1 MTSQALPKLLVLCT
15 GNSCRSQMMHGFL
28 KKLTE
33 GKGWG
38 VLNFTRESPYK
49 VVTDY
54 AKEKKKQITEK
65 VKNIGGGLNV
75 VIKKLKGKD

>member
-1 MTSQALPKLLVLCT
+1 MDTKDQ
-15 GNSCRSQMMHGFL
+15 

-65 VKNIGGGLNV
+65 VKNIASGVEV
-75 VIKKLKGKD
+75 VAKKGKGVAL